1 MQAIAKTLVFLGILL
16 ICAGAVIMLAQKI
29 PFLGRLPG
37 DLCIKR
43 KQFTVYFP
51 LATSL
56 LLSLFVSLLL
66 WIFSRR

>member
-1 MQAIAKTLVFLGILL
+1 MQGIAKTLVFMGILL
-16 ICAGAVIMLAQKI
+16 ICVGAVIILAQKI

-37 DLCIKR
+37 DFYIK
-43 KQFTVYFP
+43 KGQFTFYFP

-56 LLSLFVSLLL
+56 LLSLLISVLL

>member
-1 MQAIAKTLVFLGILL
+1 MQGIAKTLVFLGILL
-16 ICAGAVIMLAQKI
+16 ICAGAVIMLAQNI

-37 DLCIKR
+37 DFCIRR

-56 LLSLFVSLLL
+56 LLSLFVSLLF